1 MDGCDESGGD
11 RAGAGDLSV
20 VEVSVFVRG
29 EVIRDVDVCF
39 RE

>member
-1 MDGCDESGGD
+1 
-11 RAGAGDLSV
+11 V
-20 VEVSVFVRG
+20 VEVSVSVRG